1 MATAQHTTTRQPSRA
16 ARRFGYLLAAA
27 INGLML
33 VGANVWPGWDVVP
46 FLSAEFAS
54 VLPLVNTSIAVGL
67 VANLVYVVD
76 DRRRVKA
83 LGDLATTAVGL
94 VVMVRLWE
102 VFPFDF
108 SGSTFDWELVARVL
122 LGLGVVGS
130 AIGIVVALVQLVTGR
145 PRRQS

>member
-1 MATAQHTTTRQPSRA
+1 MVTTQRTTTTRQPSRA
-16 ARRFGYLLAAA
+16 ARRFGYVLGAA

-33 VGANVWPGWDVVP
+33 VGANVWPGWDVLP
-46 FLSAEFAS
+46 FLTDDFTT
-54 VLPLVNTSIAVGL
+54 VLPLVNASIVVGV

-83 LGDLATTAVGL
+83 FGDLVTTAVGL
-94 VVMVRLWE
+94 LVVLRLWQ

-130 AIGIVVALVQLVTGR
+130 AIGLVVALVQLVTGR
-145 PRRQS
+145 PRRP